1 MTVIFLVLPLAL
13 LIVAA
18 AVGAFVWASRRGQYD
33 DLETPAIRAIQD
45 D

>member
-1 MTVIFLVLPLAL
+1 MSVIFLVLPLAL

-18 AVGAFVWASRRGQYD
+18 AVWAFVWATKRGQYD
-33 DLETPAIRAIQD
+33 DLETPAIRAMQD